1 MLLKRKRMPNRARP
15 RKVQTTLRLP
25 GPLYTQAKSLVEK
38 GACAAETL
46 NDFFVTAVRAYVRL
60 LERRR
65 IDAAFRGMAE
75 DTAYQREAQLIAEEI
90 EASDWEAL
98 ETAEREARER
108 NATR

>member
-1 MLLKRKRMPNRARP
+1 MPKRARA

-25 GPLYTQAKSLVEK
+25 GALYAQAKSLVET
-38 GACAAETL
+38 GASAAETL
-46 NDFFVTAVRAYVRL
+46 NDFIVAAVRAYVRL

-75 DTAYQREAQLIAEEI
+75 DAPYHREAQLIAEEF

-98 ETAEREARER
+98 EIAEREARER
-108 NATR
+108 DATR